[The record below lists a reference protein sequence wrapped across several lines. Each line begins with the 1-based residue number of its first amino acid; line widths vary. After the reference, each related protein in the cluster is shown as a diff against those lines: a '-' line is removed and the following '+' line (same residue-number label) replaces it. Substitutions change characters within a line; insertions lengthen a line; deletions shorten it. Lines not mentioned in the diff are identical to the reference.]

1 MNKNYIKTLKI
12 ILVNSITLIRLIGAF
27 SLPFIYFY
35 SDIYIASIFIIL
47 LFISDFLDGLLAR
60 KLNVCTFFGSIM
72 DAFSDKLLSIVSFV
86 LLGIKYNVML
96 LPIVIELLI
105 FMTSC
110 NTYKYGGNLKTSYIG
125 KVKTFILDLSVII
138 SFLLIGLNNF
148 NLDNNIINT
157 LISNTSLIISILAL
171 ITTLAGIIT
180 LIDYIFKNIYS
191 RKNPKY
197 IKIKNENK
205 KFKDSKT
212 IIRLLFD
219 TDYFIKNRNESIMKL
234 LRIE

>member
-1 MNKNYIKTLKI
+1 MGTNDWNRY
-12 ILVNSITLIRLIGAF
+12 
-27 SLPFIYFY
+27 
-35 SDIYIASIFIIL
+35 DIYNRNIYVYFMVRS
-47 LFISDFLDGLLAR
+47 R
-60 KLNVCTFFGSIM
+60 K
-72 DAFSDKLLSIVSFV
+72 
-86 LLGIKYNVML
+86 Y
-96 LPIVIELLI
+96 
-105 FMTSC
+105 C
-110 NTYKYGGNLKTSYIG
+110 NIWNTR
-125 KVKTFILDLSVII
+125 KVFYT
-138 SFLLIGLNNF
+138 NYYY
-148 NLDNNIINT
+148 NIINT
-157 LISNTSLIISILAL
+157 LISNTSLIISILVL